1 MKERNIMYNKIFKS
15 LIASIFITALIFTA
29 ALAAEVPGDE
39 TKLEEAVKQI
49 IKNNPKLLYDTINQY
64 VAEQQ
69 KKKQTEQFEAGFKN
83 RVKDSIAAANPVKGA
98 ENAPVTIIEYSDF
111 QCSYCA
117 RGADS
122 VSRLLKIYP
131 EKVKLAFKNLPLS
144 FHKQA
149 LPAAKAALAAHK
161 QGKFWEYHD
170 ILFKNS
176 NTLNEKLFLK
186 AAQDLELDMEK
197 FNTDRKSPEI
207 SDQIKAEQAQ
217 AAKNGITGTP
227 AFIANGVIIK
237 GAQQVNYFVKV
248 VNRLLEEEQKKS
260 DKK

>member
-1 MKERNIMYNKIFKS
+1 MCKKIFTN
-15 LIASIFITALIFTA
+15 LILSIFITTLFFTA

-39 TKLEEAVKQI
+39 TKLEEAVKKI
-49 IKNNPKLLYDTINQY
+49 IKDNPKLLYDTINQY

-69 KKKQTEQFEAGFKN
+69 KKRQAEQFEAGFKN

-144 FHKQA
+144 FHNQA

-161 QGKFWEYHD
+161 QGKFWQYHD
-170 ILFKNS
+170 ILFNNS
-176 NTLNEKLFLK
+176 NALNEKLFLK
-186 AAQDLELDMEK
+186 AAHDLELDLEK
-197 FNTDRKSPEI
+197 FNVDRKSRAI
-207 SDQIKAEQAQ
+207 ADQIKAEQAM

-237 GAQQVNYFVKV
+237 GAQQVNYFVNV
-248 VNRLLEEEQKKS
+248 VNRLLEEEQEKK
-260 DKK
+260 

>member
-1 MKERNIMYNKIFKS
+1 MYKNFFKS
-15 LIASIFITALIFTA
+15 LIASIFITALLFSA
-29 ALAAEVPGDE
+29 AQAVEIPGDE
-39 TKLEEAVKQI
+39 KKLEEAVKQI
-49 IKNNPKLLYDTINQY
+49 IKDNPKLLYDTINQY

-69 KKKQTEQFEAGFKN
+69 KKKQTVQFEAGFKN
-83 RVKDSIAAANPVKGA
+83 RVKYSLTAANPVQGT
-98 ENAPVTIIEYSDF
+98 ENAQITIIEYSDF
-111 QCSYCA
+111 QCPYCA
-117 RGADS
+117 RGANS

-161 QGKFWEYHD
+161 QGKFWQYHD

-176 NTLNEKLFLK
+176 NKLNEKLFLK

-197 FNTDRKSPEI
+197 FNADRKSKAI
-207 SDQIKAEQAQ
+207 ADQIKAEQAQ

-227 AFIANGVIIK
+227 AFIVNGVIIK

-248 VNRLLEEEQKKS
+248 VNRLLKEEQEKS

>member
-1 MKERNIMYNKIFKS
+1 MYKIFFKS

-29 ALAAEVPGDE
+29 SQATEIPGDK

-49 IKNNPKLLYDTINQY
+49 IKDNPKLLYDTVNQY

-69 KKKQTEQFEAGFKN
+69 KKKQTARFEAGFKN
-83 RVKDSIAAANPVKGA
+83 RVKDSVVAVNPVKGA

-111 QCSYCA
+111 QCSYCS
-117 RGADS
+117 RGANS

-131 EKVKLAFKNLPLS
+131 EKVKLAFKNLPLG

-161 QGKFWEYHD
+161 QGKFWQYHD

-176 NTLNEKLFLK
+176 NKLNEKLFLK
-186 AAQDLELDMEK
+186 AAKDLKFDVEK
-197 FNTDRKSPEI
+197 FNADRKSQAI
-207 SDQIKAEQAQ
+207 VDQIKAEHAQ
-217 AAKNGITGTP
+217 AAKIGITGTP

-237 GAQQVNYFVKV
+237 GAQPVNYFVKV